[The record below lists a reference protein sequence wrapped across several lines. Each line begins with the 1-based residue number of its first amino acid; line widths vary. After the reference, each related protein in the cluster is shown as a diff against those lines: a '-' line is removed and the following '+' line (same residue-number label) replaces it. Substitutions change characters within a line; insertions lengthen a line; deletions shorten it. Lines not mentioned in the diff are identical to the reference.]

1 MKTFFSSLSIY
12 TFALRFHVFTIIS
25 ETMNLLK
32 LLIENTFP
40 SNKTGCVLKTHVFC
54 LVLDLK
60 FLESPVARLLFL
72 ASNPLNLDGAN

>member
-1 MKTFFSSLSIY
+1 
-12 TFALRFHVFTIIS
+12 
-25 ETMNLLK
+25 MNLLK

-54 LVLDLK
+54 VVLDLK
-60 FLESPVARLLFL
+60 FLASPVARLLFL